1 MDEKTDSVSNWQ
13 HQVFLSFL
21 LQAASPISS
30 PPFPADPP
38 GSHGPLAESRVGWGV
53 RVLYRAPRPRRGSS
67 VCRGGSL
74 LQWHMPGR
82 SARLVSTL
90 GSDLPHPSAQEAA
103 LLFFPPSNSALPTF

>member
-30 PPFPADPP
+30 SPFPADPP

-53 RVLYRAPRPRRGSS
+53 RILYRRPRRGSS
-67 VCRGGSL
+67 VPPRDPRSCSVCSGGSL
-74 LQWHMPGR
+74 LQCHMPG
-82 SARLVSTL
+82 
-90 GSDLPHPSAQEAA
+90 
-103 LLFFPPSNSALPTF
+103 